1 MFVTAEKWNEAKRL
15 KTTKR
20 LHLNQVSTMEHYIG
34 IKIMI
39 LNTAASV
46 MLSDNDQKKK
56 LC

>member
-1 MFVTAEKWNEAKRL
+1 
-15 KTTKR
+15 
-20 LHLNQVSTMEHYIG
+20 MEHYIG